1 MLCFKEINYLNF
13 DYGKIGCIKVVCKWR
28 MGLIK
33 FMRNGISWKLLM
45 SLSNESV
52 DILDFI
58 LKNNWKFD
66 VLFYGIFLFYIIN
79 LNVFVLM
86 FVV

>member
-1 MLCFKEINYLNF
+1 
-13 DYGKIGCIKVVCKWR
+13 

-66 VLFYGIFLFYIIN
+66 FLFDGIFLFYIIN